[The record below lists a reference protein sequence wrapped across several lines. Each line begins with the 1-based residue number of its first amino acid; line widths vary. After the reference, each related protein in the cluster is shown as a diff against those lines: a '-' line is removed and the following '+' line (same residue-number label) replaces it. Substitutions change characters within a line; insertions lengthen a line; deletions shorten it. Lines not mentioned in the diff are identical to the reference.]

1 MSASS
6 SSMVD
11 PNFIYKRILTYAVL
25 VLLAYVFLFP
35 LLFMVISSFKPQQQI
50 FSDLYSIRA
59 LLPVGEVSLDNY
71 RAVFRKSAIETMFL
85 NSVIITG
92 TTVVLGLLVNSLAAF
107 ALSRLRWKGQQLML
121 TLVIALLIIP
131 FEAISVPL
139 LMLVAH
145 LPWVGW
151 ENGQFVLHGS
161 WLNSLQ
167 VQILPMVANAF
178 SIFLFYQFFRDIP
191 KDFDEAAAIDGA
203 SPWQIYWKVIVP
215 MSWPVFAT
223 VAILQFLHMWNQY
236 LWPIMVVQGEAA
248 RPLQPGIQQFFGT
261 TTEWGEIMAYASMVT
276 VPVLIVFLAFQKR
289 FVRSMASA
297 GVKG

>member
-1 MSASS
+1 MAATSS
-6 SSMVD
+6 NMVD
-11 PNFIYKRILTYAVL
+11 PHFIYKRILTYAVL
-25 VLLAYVFLFP
+25 LLLAYIFLFP
-35 LLFMVISSFKPQQQI
+35 LLFMVISSFKPEQQI
-50 FSDLYSIRA
+50 FADLFSIRA
-59 LLPVGEVSLDNY
+59 LLPVGDVSFDNY
-71 RAVFRKSAIETMFL
+71 VSVFEKSAIETMFV
-85 NSVIITG
+85 NSVFITG
-92 TTVVLGLLVNSLAAF
+92 STVILGLLVNSLAAF
-107 ALSRLRWKGQQLML
+107 SLSRLRWKGQK
-121 TLVIALLIIP
+121 LVLAAIIALLIIP

-145 LPWVGW
+145 LPWIGW
-151 ENGQFVLHGS
+151 ENGQVIIESS
-161 WLNSLQ
+161 WLNSLH

-203 SPWQIYWKVIVP
+203 TPWQIYWKVIVP
-215 MSWPVFAT
+215 MSGPVFAT
-223 VAILQFLHMWNQY
+223 VAILQFLNMWNQY

-276 VPVLIVFLAFQKR
+276 IPVLIVFLLFQKR